1 MKIIKITE
9 SQYKRLVRSKKI
21 LSEQVVYKD
30 PKDEMDIHSQM
41 FRILDSVGYRL
52 KTIFKKPLYILK
64 IEEGIVYVDK
74 SEYQQN
80 EIDYIKSAFEKLV
93 RTGISSQDKML
104 TGSDDLGFDSGQNGD
119 YVWPDEEDNDDVADV
134 DDNDDVPKSDSSW
147 YFRKQTTLHWFNQAD
162 TVYFKDSKIS
172 VSGIIYE
179 RFNNNNNVN
188 ICAEYVDGVENGFFK
203 VY

>member
-119 YVWPDEEDNDDVADV
+119 YVWPDVEDNDDVADV
-134 DDNDDVPKSDSSW
+134 DDTDSEEESECDCINTETNQRYTYNCDDDPPIECFV
-147 YFRKQTTLHWFNQAD
+147 TD
-162 TVYFKDSKIS
+162 TELIM
-172 VSGIIYE
+172 
-179 RFNNNNNVN
+179 
-188 ICAEYVDGVENGFFK
+188 K
-203 VY
+203 VLIQ